1 MIPAIVRLVNGA
13 LGHRAPRQ
21 ARLKD
26 LAAMRLPLMAIVDD
40 CPGKATD
47 QLKAPIELART
58 PQEIWMPR
66 LDAFQIISQQH
77 NQTEAAKRVDGI
89 AHCFDG
95 WLDPRQ
101 LARAR

>member
-1 MIPAIVRLVNGA
+1 VIPAIVRLVSGA
-13 LGHRAPRQ
+13 LRKRTPRP

-26 LAAMRLPLMAIVDD
+26 LALMRHPLLAIVED
-40 CPGKATD
+40 CPGKATL
-47 QLKAPIELART
+47 QFKARIEVART
-58 PQEIWMPR
+58 PQELWMLR

-89 AHCFDG
+89 AHCFNG

-101 LARAR
+101 LARVK